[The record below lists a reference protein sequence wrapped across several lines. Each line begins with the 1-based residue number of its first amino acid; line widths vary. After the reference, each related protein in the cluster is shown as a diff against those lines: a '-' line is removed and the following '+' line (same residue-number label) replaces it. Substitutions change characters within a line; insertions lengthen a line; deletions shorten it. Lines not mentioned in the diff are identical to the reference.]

1 VHETATLEVELQ
13 DGARCLAV
21 VRVRVL
27 LDEGLRE
34 FVRVRAQ
41 MVVEHVHDLE
51 AVAAFVAW
59 LQQGVSMGSDVGGDS
74 L

>member
-1 VHETATLEVELQ
+1 MYEAAALEVELQ
-13 DGARCLAV
+13 DGAGCLAV

-27 LDEGLRE
+27 LDESLGE
-34 FVRVRAQ
+34 FMRVRAQ